1 MKHNM
6 GSTDRLVR
14 FIIAAILVG
23 VTVLTRNWIFGVI
36 ALYPLATAIF
46 QYCPAKNAFQFDSR

>member
-14 FIIAAILVG
+14 FIIAAFLVG

-36 ALYPLATAIF
+36 AL
-46 QYCPAKNAFQFDSR
+46 